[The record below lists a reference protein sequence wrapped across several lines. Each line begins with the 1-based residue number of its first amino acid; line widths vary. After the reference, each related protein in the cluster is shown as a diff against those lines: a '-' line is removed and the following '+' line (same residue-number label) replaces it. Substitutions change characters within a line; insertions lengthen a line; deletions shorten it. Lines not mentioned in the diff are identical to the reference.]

1 MDITLDSIDG
11 LKSRIYG
18 TMGDQLQ
25 TDLYEALCALEKKVK
40 AEQRPIIE
48 KAYDLHM
55 EIMAK
60 NSLCYGDHDCPY
72 CEVKGMCDAAQK
84 LRDEIEA
91 YDKRKDSNGGPAK

>member
-18 TMGDQLQ
+18 TMDDQLQ
-25 TDLYEALCALEKKVK
+25 TDLYEALCALEEKVK

-60 NSLCYGDHDCPY
+60 NSWCYGDHDCPY
-72 CEVKGMCDAAQK
+72 CEVKGMCDAAKK
-84 LRDEIEA
+84 LRTEIEA
-91 YDKRKDSNGGPAK
+91 YGQRKKEEGGSAK